1 VEESKS
7 RLLSHQGAGFV
18 STEIHLSEA
27 VVHPD
32 SKSLA
37 AELSKAI
44 ASGACRVNASALNRI
59 ELGPLQ
65 VLLSAARTARA
76 SGAKFHFSEPG
87 PDSDFHT
94 FVAAHALQASVAELL
109 PATPTKTN

>member
-1 VEESKS
+1 MSI
-7 RLLSHQGAGFV
+7 
-18 STEIHLSEA
+18 EISLPET

-37 AELSKAI
+37 TELSEAI
-44 ASGACRVNASALNRI
+44 ASGACHVDATRLTKI

-76 SGAKFHFSEPG
+76 AGASFQFTDPAPESG
-87 PDSDFHT
+87 FHT
-94 FVAAHALQASVAELL
+94 LVAAHALQASVAEWL
-109 PATPTKTN
+109 PATPTKTNRKSKGSQ

>member
-1 VEESKS
+1 MPS
-7 RLLSHQGAGFV
+7 
-18 STEIHLSEA
+18 EISLAEA

-32 SKSLA
+32 SKALA
-37 AELSKAI
+37 TELGEAI
-44 ASGACRVNASALNRI
+44 ASGACHINASALNRI

-76 SGAKFHFSEPG
+76 AGATFHFTEPKPESG
-87 PDSDFHT
+87 FHSL
-94 FVAAHALQASVAELL
+94 VAAHALQASVAELL